1 MSFQHTLLG
10 PDLDPLNTRHSCP
23 STMSICNSLPELSLA
38 ARTMHGA
45 GSMYKAVCALG
56 TTLSH
61 DGEGLQGQDPT
72 STLRM
77 GQLSAVLYSS
87 PQKPPARVSPSA
99 HRGNLLTSTSS
110 WHPSLPGLTS
120 PFHEWCFTLID
131 LLGTGGNSFSLTAWR
146 GWHSAPFPSLLCWR
160 GLVK

>member
-10 PDLDPLNTRHSCP
+10 PHVDPLNTCHSCP
-23 STMSICNSLPELSLA
+23 SPMSICNSLPEPSLA

-45 GSMYKAVCALG
+45 GSMYKAVRALG

-61 DGEGLQGQDPT
+61 DGEGLQSQDPT

-87 PQKPPARVSPSA
+87 PRNPQP
-99 HRGNLLTSTSS
+99 
-110 WHPSLPGLTS
+110 
-120 PFHEWCFTLID
+120 E
-131 LLGTGGNSFSLTAWR
+131 
-146 GWHSAPFPSLLCWR
+146 
-160 GLVK
+160 